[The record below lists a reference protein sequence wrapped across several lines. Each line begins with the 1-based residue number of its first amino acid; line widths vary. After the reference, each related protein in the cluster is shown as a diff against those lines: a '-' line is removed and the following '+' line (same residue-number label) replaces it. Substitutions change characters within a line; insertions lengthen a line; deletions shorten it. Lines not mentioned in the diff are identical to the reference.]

1 MVDIESSIFAQVAKA
16 FSASYPNGVRY
27 SELTEAPAQFPAL
40 ILYISDAYFS
50 GYVGLDSKRIVVD
63 VDIFSNLTSG
73 AKQECKKIMSL
84 VENALMSFGAW
95 EQVFCN
101 PIKNA
106 DQRIFRMKARYR
118 GTAVQESDDNG
129 NFLVRIYRK

>member
-1 MVDIESSIFAQVAKA
+1 
-16 FSASYPNGVRY
+16 
-27 SELTEAPAQFPAL
+27 
-40 ILYISDAYFS
+40 
-50 GYVGLDSKRIVVD
+50 
-63 VDIFSNLTSG
+63 
-73 AKQECKKIMSL
+73 MSL

-129 NFLVRIYRK
+129 DFLVRIYRK